1 MLVYVY
7 QWGLMVPLPPPAVIS
22 IPRVHLLL
30 LIHREPSHTLQSISD
45 ALYNW
50 FLLTMY
56 ACTIV
61 LHHVIQ
67 YSLVSMRLIL
77 INRHSSA
84 ILPIRRWGLSL
95 SPLLSPLASFFS
107 SSCVWLFSLFF
118 LFRNGLTDFKKCSKA
133 FLIEGVSYWRD
144 TSW

>member
-1 MLVYVY
+1 MYISEAWWYHCLFMQWY
-7 QWGLMVPLPPPAVIS
+7 QYLENQVTHCKV
-22 IPRVHLLL
+22 
-30 LIHREPSHTLQSISD
+30 SD
-45 ALYNW
+45 VLYNW
-50 FLLTMY
+50 FLLTMC

-61 LHHVIQ
+61 PHHVIQ